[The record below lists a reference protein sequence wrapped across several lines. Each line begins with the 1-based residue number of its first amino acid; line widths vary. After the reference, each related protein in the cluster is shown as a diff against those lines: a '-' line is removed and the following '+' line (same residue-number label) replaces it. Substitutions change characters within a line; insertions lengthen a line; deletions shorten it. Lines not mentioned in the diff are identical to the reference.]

1 MNEPQGR
8 ILDLRRDSDGVRVI
22 IEVGADAVCPRCA
35 EGRGCGA
42 GIFAGAGRIRR
53 VEARIPQGMDVVVGD
68 FVRIVLAPEQV
79 FRAAMM
85 VYGIPLAGA
94 AVGAIG
100 AYELGL
106 GDAGAALLAL
116 AGLATGIWLGRT
128 RLRRRDCLA
137 RFTPTVSCR
146 AAAGGRQT

>member
-1 MNEPQGR
+1 
-8 ILDLRRDSDGVRVI
+8 
-22 IEVGADAVCPRCA
+22 
-35 EGRGCGA
+35 
-42 GIFAGAGRIRR
+42 
-53 VEARIPQGMDVVVGD
+53 MDVVVGD

-137 RFTPTVSCR
+137 RFTPTVSGR